1 MGMPIHI
8 DPAWDRA
15 PVVLTPEM
23 LKAANINPNSFLA
36 TDYLNHFNEFLMLY
50 ELIPAMPDMLPE
62 VMGWA
67 PKSYSDH
74 FLDTG
79 FVAKDLA
86 IAAYAQAPV
95 AVRVLFDEAVDA
107 VNAAILN
114 AQELISAI
122 PADDSLQAQMIVDH
136 VLEVVRPLLARA
148 DSLIHGRT
156 QDLDAPQ
163 TQSSQSDIDALF
175 D

>member
-1 MGMPIHI
+1 MG
-8 DPAWDRA
+8 
-15 PVVLTPEM
+15 
-23 LKAANINPNSFLA
+23 
-36 TDYLNHFNEFLMLY
+36 
-50 ELIPAMPDMLPE
+50 
-62 VMGWA
+62 
-67 PKSYSDH
+67 
-74 FLDTG
+74 
-79 FVAKDLA
+79 KDLA

-95 AVRVLFDEAVDA
+95 AVRVLFDAAVDA
-107 VNAAILN
+107 VNAALLN
-114 AQELISAI
+114 AQDLISAI
-122 PADDSLQAQMIVDH
+122 PPDDSLQAQMIVDH